1 MLLNEYN
8 CQEGLDDITTCLK
21 WLRETPQCNGLVAT
35 IGYGIGGNLSY
46 LAGLW
51 LDVEASVCYD
61 FYENNIFKEND
72 TFLRRPM
79 LIHLSEEVYNSL
91 NKKNKLDYIDNI
103 KNISLKL
110 YKNSKI
116 NFFRLGD
123 ENFDEFLTLSAN
135 KLTEKHITKSFN
147 HPYST

>member
-1 MLLNEYN
+1 MI
-8 CQEGLDDITTCLK
+8 GL
-21 WLRETPQCNGLVAT
+21 G
-35 IGYGIGGNLSY
+35 
-46 LAGLW
+46 
-51 LDVEASVCYD
+51 
-61 FYENNIFKEND
+61 F
-72 TFLRRPM
+72 
-79 LIHLSEEVYNSL
+79 
-91 NKKNKLDYIDNI
+91 
-103 KNISLKL
+103 